1 MKNIDKL
8 EMMRAWALSNGIYDY
23 TEYLNDVIDEIIE
36 LKRDLNQ
43 TKEELERLKI
53 RIKQ

>member
-23 TEYLNDVIDEIIE
+23 TQYLNDVIDRIIE
-36 LKRDLNQ
+36 LERELQQ
-43 TKEELERLKI
+43 TKEELEKVKI
-53 RIKQ
+53 MNKK